1 MGIFL
6 GIDTSNY
13 TTSMALLD
21 WESGKIMQQKKLLPV
36 ENGKLGLRQSE
47 ALFQHVRQ
55 LPDLASLLF
64 DTRTPLSGIGV
75 STQPRRQED
84 SYMPCF
90 LAGESQARTLGAA
103 LQIPVYPFSHQEG
116 HVAAALYG
124 SGHLDWFDRPF
135 LAFHFSGGTS
145 ECLLVRPDRH
155 RMDIQK
161 ITGSLDLKAGQAVD
175 RVGKMLGLPFPAGPQ
190 LELLAEQSTK
200 KFSVKPVMK
209 GCDCSLSGVENRCRF
224 MLEKGERPEDVARYC
239 LDFLVV
245 SLSRMTEL
253 LLEKYPGYPLLYA
266 GGVMSNRYIRQVI
279 ESRFGGVFCP
289 PAFSSDNAAGIAVLA
304 ARMAQE
310 V

>member
-1 MGIFL
+1 ML
-6 GIDTSNY
+6 
-13 TTSMALLD
+13 
-21 WESGKIMQQKKLLPV
+21 QQHFTAP
-36 ENGKLGLRQSE
+36 GR
-47 ALFQHVRQ
+47 
-55 LPDLASLLF
+55 
-64 DTRTPLSGIGV
+64 
-75 STQPRRQED
+75 
-84 SYMPCF
+84 
-90 LAGESQARTLGAA
+90 
-103 LQIPVYPFSHQEG
+103 
-116 HVAAALYG
+116 
-124 SGHLDWFDRPF
+124 LDWFDRPF

-145 ECLLVRPDRH
+145 QGLLVRPDRH

-190 LELLAEQSTK
+190 QLELLAEQSTK
-200 KFSVKPVMK
+200 KFSVKPVTK

-224 MLEKGERPEDVARYC
+224 MLEKGERPEDVARHR

-289 PAFSSDNAAGIAVLA
+289 PAFSSDSCLPGLPVLA